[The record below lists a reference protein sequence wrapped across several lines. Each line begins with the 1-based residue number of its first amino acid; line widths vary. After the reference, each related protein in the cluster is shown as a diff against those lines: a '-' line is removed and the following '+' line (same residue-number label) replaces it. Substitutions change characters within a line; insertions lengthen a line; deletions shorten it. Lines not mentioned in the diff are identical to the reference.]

1 MILSYFF
8 QQKYFIHSSSFFD
21 LTCLHRF
28 LHPFFIC
35 SSVLKNFENSVE
47 DFSITTEIFSLETLS
62 QNNFQNKIHSMY
74 HCFQIFQEVGLPD
87 GVLNL
92 VCGYGHKAGE
102 AIVRHPDVKVLSF
115 TGSTLVG
122 RHIAQGYL
130 KIH

>member
-1 MILSYFF
+1 MTFSK
-8 QQKYFIHSSSFFD
+8 QKYFIHLGSFFD
-21 LTCLHRF
+21 LTCSYRLLH
-28 LHPFFIC
+28 LFFFY
-35 SSVLKNFENSVE
+35 SSVLKKNLNSVK
-47 DFSITTEIFSLETLS
+47 DFLITTENFSLS
-62 QNNFQNKIHSMY
+62 QNNFQNKILHRMY

-122 RHIAQGYL
+122 RHIAQG
-130 KIH
+130 

>member
-1 MILSYFF
+1 M
-8 QQKYFIHSSSFFD
+8 
-21 LTCLHRF
+21 
-28 LHPFFIC
+28 
-35 SSVLKNFENSVE
+35 FENSVK
-47 DFSITTEIFSLETLS
+47 DSVITTEKFSLN
-62 QNNFQNKIHSMY
+62 QNNFQNKILHRMY

-122 RHIAQGYL
+122 RHIAQGYF

>member
-1 MILSYFF
+1 MILS
-8 QQKYFIHSSSFFD
+8 FIHSSSFFD
-21 LTCLHRF
+21 LTCSYRF

-35 SSVLKNFENSVE
+35 SSVLKFFDNSVK
-47 DFSITTEIFSLETLS
+47 DFSLI
-62 QNNFQNKIHSMY
+62 QNNFQNKIHRMY

-122 RHIAQGYL
+122 RHIAQGYFT
-130 KIH
+130 IH

>member
-1 MILSYFF
+1 
-8 QQKYFIHSSSFFD
+8 
-21 LTCLHRF
+21 
-28 LHPFFIC
+28 
-35 SSVLKNFENSVE
+35 
-47 DFSITTEIFSLETLS
+47 
-62 QNNFQNKIHSMY
+62 MY

-122 RHIAQGYL
+122 RHIAQGYS